1 MSFSV
6 VFGVVVLDSVE
17 EAVLAGVGFFR
28 RVRDRFLF
36 AGASPALVDDAGVAF
51 ED

>member
-1 MSFSV
+1 MASSV

-17 EAVLAGVGFFR
+17 EVVVAEVGLFR

-36 AGASPALVDDAGVAF
+36 AGASPALVDGAGVTF
-51 ED
+51 EG